1 MIFPGF
7 SGGSLC
13 SDSFRDLALCTNQ
26 LKLLPFNA
34 CLTGSKPIPDFPGQY
49 RNIIAVH
56 QIQDCGSATVSG
68 YAGSEDWKVF
78 YVVYM
83 TDAYFTQDQI
93 MAEFSHT
100 NTDKNWKPILVYGK
114 GSRK

>member
-1 MIFPGF
+1 MHTAEGIQEIRRADGV
-7 SGGSLC
+7 SLAVWITEL
-13 SDSFRDLALCTNQ
+13 DPLWLGRAT
-26 LKLLPFNA
+26 LP
-34 CLTGSKPIPDFPGQY
+34 PP
-49 RNIIAVH
+49 
-56 QIQDCGSATVSG
+56 VSG
-68 YAGSEDWKVF
+68 YVRSEDWKVF